1 MSDFELGLEDSFD
14 MGFNSLSLDM
24 FLTLKRSR
32 SEDSLFGRLQYK
44 EPESDKKNLL
54 IRIED
59 ACNMRN

>member
-44 EPESDKKNLL
+44 EP
-54 IRIED
+54 
-59 ACNMRN
+59 